1 MEPTPIPAPP
11 HPTPIISP
19 PHPTPSPLSCCSI
32 TIKNANSN
40 LTHVIHA
47 TYNVYTCIDLDVHI
61 YLEVLIRL
69 NIQIHIIIL
78 IYVGTQDLLIYVGT
92 QGLLIYVGTQDL
104 RIKCESSF
112 DGTLVASVCMQVLFF
127 PELQN

>member
-1 MEPTPIPAPP
+1 M
-11 HPTPIISP
+11 
-19 PHPTPSPLSCCSI
+19 
-32 TIKNANSN
+32 
-40 LTHVIHA
+40 
-47 TYNVYTCIDLDVHI
+47 
-61 YLEVLIRL
+61 LIRL